1 MYSGFFNYWSS
12 PIESKHHSWLFFIC
26 DAWLYDQQQFLLTF
40 SFTVGANSGIFW
52 SNWDAANER
61 NMRGPGVTSHKR
73 EIQQTRKKRQK
84 ILLAKPISPKC
95 MQRKTS
101 FLQRFC
107 HLLAARVS
115 TEAPYVANDG
125 WRRTNWV
132 GHLGWWQHHFF
143 TFLGAEKLW
152 ICNILWNQRS
162 VREHLF
168 LISRTPQ
175 LKARSM
181 CCFQFDLILL
191 LLM

>member
-1 MYSGFFNYWSS
+1 M
-12 PIESKHHSWLFFIC
+12 IIH

-40 SFTVGANSGIFW
+40 SFTAGANSGIFW

-125 WRRTNWV
+125 WRRTNWM
-132 GHLGWWQHHFF
+132 GLGQWQHHFF
-143 TFLGAEKLW
+143 TFLGAEKLR
-152 ICNILWNQRS
+152 ICNILWNQHA

-175 LKARSM
+175 
-181 CCFQFDLILL
+181 
-191 LLM
+191 

>member
-1 MYSGFFNYWSS
+1 MHVLWILQLLIITNW
-12 PIESKHHSWLFFIC
+12 IETLLMALSLFYLWCMTLWPAAIFI
-26 DAWLYDQQQFLLTF
+26 DFLLHCR
-40 SFTVGANSGIFW
+40 SKQRHILVKLR
-52 SNWDAANER
+52 AANER

-95 MQRKTS
+95 MKRKTS

-115 TEAPYVANDG
+115 TEALLVANDG

-132 GHLGWWQHHFF
+132 GHLGRWQRHFF
-143 TFLGAEKLW
+143 PFLGAEKLW

-175 LKARSM
+175 
-181 CCFQFDLILL
+181 
-191 LLM
+191 

>member
-1 MYSGFFNYWSS
+1 MFSGFYNYWSS
-12 PIESKHHSWLFFIC
+12 PTESKHYSWLFLFCIC
-26 DAWLYDQQQFLLTF
+26 DALLYDQQQFLLTF
-40 SFTVGANSGIFW
+40 SFTAGANSGIFW

-95 MQRKTS
+95 MKRKTS

-115 TEAPYVANDG
+115 TEAPLVANDS

-132 GHLGWWQHHFF
+132 GHLGRWQRHFF
-143 TFLGAEKLW
+143 TFLGNEKLW

-162 VREHLF
+162 VRDHLF

-181 CCFQFDLILL
+181 CCF
-191 LLM
+191 

>member
-1 MYSGFFNYWSS
+1 MTPITSKSLSVMHDFMTSSNFYWLS
-12 PIESKHHSWLFFIC
+12 PSLPEQTAAYFGQTETPQMRETCGDQVLPAIRGKISK
-26 DAWLYDQQQFLLTF
+26 QEKT
-40 SFTVGANSGIFW
+40 T
-52 SNWDAANER
+52 
-61 NMRGPGVTSHKR
+61 
-73 EIQQTRKKRQK
+73 K
-84 ILLAKPISPKC
+84 ILLARPISPKC

-132 GHLGWWQHHFF
+132 GLGQWQHHFF
-143 TFLGAEKLW
+143 TFLGAKKLW
-152 ICNILWNQRS
+152 ICNILWNQHS

-175 LKARSM
+175 
-181 CCFQFDLILL
+181 
-191 LLM
+191 